1 MPGLAIR
8 AANAAIYLRRP
19 RPGKP
24 DGAAWNI
31 TMFRS
36 AAERRECGASGLF
49 QGTSAA
55 IRNPAGS
62 ALRKNDRSAAAWN
75 IAVFQGSS
83 VGRMLIGSPA
93 RHTTE
98 VDRLHWVQPTVIRAI
113 GTLDSPDVC

>member
-36 AAERRECGASGLF
+36 AAERRRMRRFGAF

-62 ALRKNDRSAAAWN
+62 ALQKNDRSAAAWN
-75 IAVFQGSS
+75 IAVFQVSS

-93 RHTTE
+93 RHT
-98 VDRLHWVQPTVIRAI
+98 A
-113 GTLDSPDVC
+113 